1 MLTLGNISMNMN
13 KNNENANLKTD
24 PFLSAKRQWNDYI
37 AVNITHQKVL
47 YTITAVSL
55 LLALICAFGMVYNST
70 KSKYI
75 PYVIEVDKLGNVAAT
90 SGPLNVSTF
99 RNERVIRSVLGS
111 FIEDSRNVTPDL
123 TVQTNMIRRLYHKLS
138 SSDPAIISMN
148 KYLNSESPT
157 NPFRRSETEMVNVEI
172 KSILQQSD
180 TTYYVE
186 WDEHIRERSGKE
198 KQLLHMKA
206 LITIYIVDPT
216 DFTEEMIRD
225 NPAGIYIQNFSW
237 QEIIN

>member
-1 MLTLGNISMNMN
+1 MLTLGNISMN

-90 SGPLNVSTF
+90 SGPLNVSSF

-123 TVQTNMIRRLYHKLS
+123 TAQFN
-138 SSDPAIISMN
+138 PAIISMN

>member
-1 MLTLGNISMNMN
+1 MLTLGNISMN

-90 SGPLNVSTF
+90 SGPLNVSSF

-148 KYLNSESPT
+148 K
-157 NPFRRSETEMVNVEI
+157 
-172 KSILQQSD
+172 
-180 TTYYVE
+180 
-186 WDEHIRERSGKE
+186 
-198 KQLLHMKA
+198 
-206 LITIYIVDPT
+206 
-216 DFTEEMIRD
+216 
-225 NPAGIYIQNFSW
+225 
-237 QEIIN
+237 